1 MTRKDC
7 RFFGLFAAGLVLGA
21 LALDCRLRV
30 VRYEVTTAEVTSPVR
45 LAVLTDLHS
54 CAYGENQQRL
64 LRAVEAQKPDL
75 VALVGDI
82 VDDVLPEEN
91 AWITVEALTEKYP
104 CFYVTGNHEWWTGDI
119 QRICDQMAE
128 RGVTV
133 LRGDG
138 GEVLVGSETLHLWG
152 VDDPECEESGAQLR
166 AVGEQ
171 AKEEGFHILL
181 AHRPEQI
188 GVYTQYPFDLILSGH
203 AHGGQWRLPGLVN
216 GLYAP
221 HQGLFPEYAGGRYD
235 LEDTV
240 LLVSRGLARES
251 TRMIPRIFN
260 RPELVMV
267 EIRPES

>member
-1 MTRKDC
+1 MKRK
-7 RFFGLFAAGLVLGA
+7 RLRIYGLLGACLLLGA
-21 LALDCRLRV
+21 LALDSRLRV
-30 VRYEVTTAEVTSPVR
+30 VRYEVTTADVTSPVR

-64 LRAVEAQKPDL
+64 LDAVYAEKPDL

-91 AWITVEALTEKYP
+91 AWTTMETLAGKYP
-104 CFYVTGNHEWWTGDI
+104 CFYVTGNHEWWTGEI
-119 QRICDQMAE
+119 ERICAQMTSC
-128 RGVTV
+128 GVTV

-138 GEVLVGSETLHLWG
+138 GEVTVQGETLSLWG
-152 VDDPECEESGAQLR
+152 IDDPESGESGAQLR

-171 AKEEGFHILL
+171 AQEEGFHILL

-188 GVYTQYPFDLILSGH
+188 EIYTQYPFDLILSGH